1 MRKMNL
7 VGISFVVLLLAG
19 CSTAEMAEVNKKIS
33 DFSAGLVSVGKNDD
47 AGQQGYGVLS
57 KGKKQVKEVVD
68 QTSVIPTNIDTA
80 AARLKKYYS
89 FKSTEE
95 VQALKA
101 KGTSG
106 SIKASA
112 ITEDGYE
119 WYAQPGSQYV
129 MGSAWGI
136 PPENQ
141 LKIELINE
149 GGKTNMTVTYR
160 SADPSIRT
168 DPSITRLF
176 QQVKSVAEGKTR

>member
-1 MRKMNL
+1 MRFL
-7 VGISFVVLLLAG
+7 QFIGTATAVLFLSS
-19 CSTAEMAEVNKKIS
+19 CSTADIAAVNQKIS
-33 DFSAGLVSVGKNDD
+33 DMSAGLVSVGKSDS
-47 AGQQGYGVLS
+47 GQQGYGVYS
-57 KGKKQVKEVVD
+57 KGTKYATEVVD
-68 QTSVIPTNIDTA
+68 QQYVVPVNIDTV

-95 VQALKA
+95 VQALRS

-119 WYAQPGSQYV
+119 WYAQPGTHYV

-149 GGKTNMTVTYR
+149 NSKTNMTLIYR
-160 SADPSIRT
+160 SADPSIKT

-176 QQVKSVAEGKTR
+176 QQVKSVAEGKIR